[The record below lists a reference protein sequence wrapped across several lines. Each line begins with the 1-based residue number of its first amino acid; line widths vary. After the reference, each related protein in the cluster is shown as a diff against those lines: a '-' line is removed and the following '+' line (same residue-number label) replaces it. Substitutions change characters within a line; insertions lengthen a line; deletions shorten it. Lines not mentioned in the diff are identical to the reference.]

1 MTTNDWKYCQ
11 KNSDLILI
19 SGLTELKKSKRKNFE
34 SDFENGYGNYL
45 ISDMKNL
52 WNYTGEAKS
61 LSKRLKQH
69 SRERTSTFYKNYSKF
84 AKQNGNLKK
93 LLNISDFEIRT
104 INTKIGRKELE
115 EFGIVNIPANL
126 NKFQLG
132 KRGLFKEKSNKKLW
146 LEIQSNKSQIIK
158 QGEKELKKA
167 KTYNWFSAQIKSS
180 AGIYWV
186 EHKTKG
192 LIYIGE
198 SSDINKR
205 YETHS
210 GKTYF
215 SALRRNLG
223 ETILG
228 FKLQTINGRKRY
240 FSDIEDR
247 KITEF
252 LKKCSI
258 KTLPISFG
266 RFELEEYLIR
276 KNSSVLNRKDNVSS
290 P

>member
-1 MTTNDWKYCQ
+1 MTVNEWKYCQ
-11 KNSDLILI
+11 NNSDFILI
-19 SGLTELKKSKRKNFE
+19 SGLTELKKNKRKNFE

-45 ISDMKNL
+45 ISDKKNL
-52 WNYTGEAKS
+52 WNYTGEAKN

-69 SRERTSTFYKNYSKF
+69 SKEKTSTFYKNYSKF
-84 AKQNGNLKK
+84 AQQNGNLKK
-93 LLNISDFEIRT
+93 LIEISDFDIRT
-104 INTKIGRKELE
+104 INTTIGRKELE

-132 KRGLFKEKSNKKLW
+132 KRDLYKNKANKKLW
-146 LEIQSNKSQIIK
+146 TDIQLNKSQIIE

-167 KTYNWFSAQIKSS
+167 KRYDWFSAQIKSS
-180 AGIYWV
+180 AGLYWV

-210 GKTYF
+210 GRTYF

-252 LKKCSI
+252 LKNCSI

-276 KNSSVLNRKDNVSS
+276 KNSSILNRKDNK
-290 P
+290 

>member
-1 MTTNDWKYCQ
+1 MNDWECCQRNSDIILNSGLGLLTNNQQ
-11 KNSDLILI
+11 KNF
-19 SGLTELKKSKRKNFE
+19 NFA
-34 SDFENGYGNYL
+34 FTNKCGNYL
-45 ISDMKNL
+45 ITDKKKS
-52 WNYTGEAKS
+52 WSYTGEAKD

-69 SRERTSTFYKNYSKF
+69 SKEKTSTFYKNY
-84 AKQNGNLKK
+84 LKVNNK
-93 LLNISDFEIRT
+93 NILSISDFEIRIIDT
-104 INTKIGRKELE
+104 EIGRKELE
-115 EFGIVNIPANL
+115 EFTIVNFPTNL

-132 KRGLFKEKSNKKLW
+132 KRKLSKAKKDKELWNDIQLNKTL
-146 LEIQSNKSQIIK
+146 IID

-167 KTYNWFSAQIKSS
+167 KNYNWFSAEIISG

-198 SSDINKR
+198 SSDIRKR

-210 GKTYF
+210 EKTYF

-228 FKLQTINGRKRY
+228 FQLQTIKGRKRY
-240 FSDIEDR
+240 FTDNEN
-247 KITEF
+247 KQITEF
-252 LKKCSI
+252 LKNCTI
-258 KTLPISFG
+258 KTMPISFG

-276 KNSSVLNRKDNVSS
+276 KNNSILNRKDNK
-290 P
+290 

>member
-11 KNSDLILI
+11 RNSDLILI
-19 SGLTELKKSKRKNFE
+19 SGLTELKKQKRNSFD

-45 ISDMKNL
+45 ISDRNNI

-69 SRERTSTFYKNYSKF
+69 SKEKTSPFYKNYSKF
-84 AKQNGNLKK
+84 EKQKGNQKRLLK
-93 LLNISDFEIRT
+93 ISDFEVRTIRT
-104 INTKIGRKELE
+104 EIGRKELE

-132 KRGLFKEKSNKKLW
+132 KRNFSTAKANKKLW
-146 LEIQSNKSQIIK
+146 FEIQANRQEVIE

-167 KTYNWFSAQIKSS
+167 KSYNWFSAVINSQ
-180 AGIYWV
+180 AGLYWV

-210 GKTYF
+210 GRTYF

-247 KITEF
+247 EITQF
-252 LKKCSI
+252 LKNCSI

-276 KNSSVLNRKDNVSS
+276 KNSSILNRKDNK
-290 P
+290 

>member
-1 MTTNDWKYCQ
+1 MTTNEWKYCQ
-11 KNSDLILI
+11 NNSDLILI
-19 SGLTELKKSKRKNFE
+19 SGLIELTKSKRNNFG

-45 ISDMKNL
+45 ISDKKDL

-61 LSKRLKQH
+61 LLNRLKQH
-69 SRERTSTFYKNYSKF
+69 SKEKTSTFYKNYSKF
-84 AKQNGNLKK
+84 AKQKGNLKE
-93 LLNISDFEIRT
+93 LLNITDFEIRT
-104 INTKIGRKELE
+104 INTAIGRKELE

-132 KRGLFKEKSNKKLW
+132 KRNLFKNKGNKELW
-146 LEIQSNKSQIIK
+146 FDIQSNKNQIIE
-158 QGEKELKKA
+158 QGEKELQKA
-167 KTYNWFSAQIKSS
+167 KTYDWFSAQIKPS
-180 AGIYWV
+180 AGLYWV
-186 EHKTKG
+186 EHQTKG

-205 YETHS
+205 HGTHS
-210 GKTYF
+210 GRTYF

-228 FKLQTINGRKRY
+228 FELQTINGRKRY
-240 FSDIEDR
+240 FSDIEDK

-266 RFELEEYLIR
+266 RFELEEYLIK
-276 KNSSVLNRKDNVSS
+276 KNSSILNRKDNR
-290 P
+290 

>member
-1 MTTNDWKYCQ
+1 MNTINWKYCQ

-19 SGLTELKKSKRKNFE
+19 SGLTELKKNKRNSFE
-34 SDFENGYGNYL
+34 FEFENKYGNYL
-45 ISDMKNL
+45 ISDKKNL
-52 WNYTGEAKS
+52 WNYTGESKS

-69 SRERTSTFYKNYSKF
+69 SKEKTSTFYKNYSKF
-84 AKQNGNLKK
+84 AKQNGNLRK
-93 LLNISDFEIRT
+93 LLNMSDFEVRT
-104 INTKIGRKELE
+104 INTEIGRKELE
-115 EFGIVNIPANL
+115 EFGIVNIPTNL

-132 KRGLFKEKSNKKLW
+132 KRDLFKGKANRKLW
-146 LEIQSNKSQIIK
+146 LDIQSNKSQIIE

-180 AGIYWV
+180 AGLYWV
-186 EHKTKG
+186 EHKTEG

-210 GKTYF
+210 RKTYF

-240 FSDIEDR
+240 FSDIEDK

-252 LKKCSI
+252 LKNCSI

-276 KNSSVLNRKDNVSS
+276 KNTSILNRKDNK
-290 P
+290 

>member
-19 SGLTELKKSKRKNFE
+19 SGLTELKKQKRNSFD
-34 SDFENGYGNYL
+34 SDFENCYGNYL
-45 ISDMKNL
+45 ISDRDNT

-69 SRERTSTFYKNYSKF
+69 SQEKTSTFYKNYSKF
-84 AKQNGNLKK
+84 EKQKGNQKK
-93 LLNISDFEIRT
+93 LLKISDFEVRAIKT
-104 INTKIGRKELE
+104 EIGRKELE

-126 NKFQLG
+126 NKFQLE
-132 KRGLFKEKSNKKLW
+132 KRSFNTSKANKKLW
-146 LEIQSNKSQIIK
+146 SEIQANKEEIIE

-167 KTYNWFSAQIKSS
+167 KSYNWFSAIIDSQ
-180 AGIYWV
+180 AGLYWV

-205 YETHS
+205 HETHS

-228 FKLQTINGRKRY
+228 FKLQTINSRKRY

-252 LKKCSI
+252 LKNCSI

-276 KNSSVLNRKDNVSS
+276 KNSSILNRKDNK
-290 P
+290 

>member
-1 MTTNDWKYCQ
+1 MTANEWKYCQ
-11 KNSDLILI
+11 DNSDLILI

-45 ISDMKNL
+45 ISDKKNL

-69 SRERTSTFYKNYSKF
+69 SREKTSTFFKNYSKSE
-84 AKQNGNLKK
+84 KQNGNSKK

-104 INTKIGRKELE
+104 INTGIGRKELE
-115 EFGIVNIPANL
+115 EFGIVNIPTNL

-132 KRGLFKEKSNKKLW
+132 KRNLFKEKANGKLW
-146 LEIQSNKSQIIK
+146 LEIQSNKSQIIE

-167 KTYNWFSAQIKSS
+167 KVYNWFSAQIKSS
-180 AGIYWV
+180 AGLYWV

-210 GKTYF
+210 GRTYF

-252 LKKCSI
+252 LKNCSI

-276 KNSSVLNRKDNVSS
+276 KNSSRLNRKDNK
-290 P
+290 

>member
-19 SGLTELKKSKRKNFE
+19 SGLSQLKNQNRNNFD
-34 SDFENGYGNYL
+34 SVFENDYGNYL
-45 ISDMKNL
+45 ISDINNN
-52 WNYTGEAKS
+52 WNYTGEAKN
-61 LSKRLKQH
+61 LSRRLKQH
-69 SRERTSTFYKNYSKF
+69 SKEKTSTFYRNYLKF
-84 AKQNGNLKK
+84 EKQKGNQKRQLK
-93 LLNISDFEIRT
+93 ISNFEVRT
-104 INTKIGRKELE
+104 IKTGIGRKELE

-132 KRGLFKEKSNKKLW
+132 KRNFRTAKANTKLW
-146 LEIQSNKSQIIK
+146 FEIQTNRQEIIE

-167 KTYNWFSAQIKSS
+167 KSYNWFSAIINSH
-180 AGIYWV
+180 AGLYWV

-198 SSDINKR
+198 SSDVFKR

-247 KITEF
+247 EITKF
-252 LKKCSI
+252 LMNCSI

-276 KNSSVLNRKDNVSS
+276 KNNSLLNRKK
-290 P
+290 

>member
-1 MTTNDWKYCQ
+1 MTVNDWKYCQ
-11 KNSDLILI
+11 KNSDIILM
-19 SGLTELKKSKRKNFE
+19 SGLSELKKGKRYSFE
-34 SDFENGYGNYL
+34 SDFENTYGNYL
-45 ISDMKNL
+45 ISDKQNL
-52 WNYTGEAKS
+52 WNYTGEAKN

-69 SRERTSTFYKNYSKF
+69 SKERTSTFYKNYSKIQ
-84 AKQNGNLKK
+84 KTNESLRKK
-93 LLNISDFEIRT
+93 LKISDFGVRT
-104 INTKIGRKELE
+104 VKTEIGRKELE
-115 EFGIVNIPANL
+115 EFGIVNIPSNL
-126 NKFQLG
+126 NRFQLD
-132 KRGLFKEKSNKKLW
+132 KRIVFREKTDKKLW
-146 LEIQSNKSQIIK
+146 RDIQSNKQQIIE

-167 KTYNWFSAQIKSS
+167 KSYNWFSARIIPS
-180 AGIYWV
+180 AGLYWI

-228 FKLQTINGRKRY
+228 FQLQTINSRKRY
-240 FSDIEDR
+240 FTENEDN

-252 LKKCSI
+252 LKNCSI

-266 RFELEEYLIR
+266 RFELEEHLIR
-276 KNSSVLNRKDNVSS
+276 KNNSILNRKDNK
-290 P
+290 

>member
-1 MTTNDWKYCQ
+1 MNDWEYCQ
-11 KNSDLILI
+11 KNSDLILN
-19 SGLTELKKSKRKNFE
+19 SGLGLLTNDHQKNFNFNFNKE
-34 SDFENGYGNYL
+34 YGNYL
-45 ISDMKNL
+45 ITDNKKMWS
-52 WNYTGEAKS
+52 YTGEAKD

-69 SRERTSTFYKNYSKF
+69 SKEKTSTFYKNYLKV
-84 AKQNGNLKK
+84 AKNNNQKNILS
-93 LLNISDFEIRT
+93 ISDFEIKT
-104 INTKIGRKELE
+104 INTEIGRKELE
-115 EFGIVNIPANL
+115 EFTIVNFPTNL

-132 KRGLFKEKSNKKLW
+132 KRKLFKGKKDKELW
-146 LEIQSNKSQIIK
+146 NEIQLNKQLIIE
-158 QGEKELKKA
+158 QGEKILKTA
-167 KTYNWFSAQIKSS
+167 KNHNWFSAEIISG

-186 EHKTKG
+186 EHKTEG

-198 SSDINKR
+198 SSDIKKR

-223 ETILG
+223 ETILD

-240 FSDIEDR
+240 FTDNENK

-252 LKKCSI
+252 LKNCTI
-258 KTLPISFG
+258 RTMPISFG

-276 KNSSVLNRKDNVSS
+276 KNNSILNRKDNK
-290 P
+290 

>member
-1 MTTNDWKYCQ
+1 MTANEWKYCQ
-11 KNSDLILI
+11 NNSDLILI

-34 SDFENGYGNYL
+34 SDFENGYGNYI
-45 ISDMKNL
+45 ISDKKNL
-52 WNYTGEAKS
+52 WNYTGESKS

-69 SRERTSTFYKNYSKF
+69 SREKTSTFFKNYLKSE
-84 AKQNGNLKK
+84 KQKRDSKK

-104 INTKIGRKELE
+104 INTEIGRKELE
-115 EFGIVNIPANL
+115 EFGIVNIPTNL

-132 KRGLFKEKSNKKLW
+132 KRNLFKEKTNRKLW
-146 LEIQSNKSQIIK
+146 FEIQSNKSQIIE

-167 KTYNWFSAQIKSS
+167 KAYNWFSAQIESS
-180 AGIYWV
+180 AGLYWV

-205 YETHS
+205 YQTHS
-210 GKTYF
+210 VRTYF

-252 LKKCSI
+252 LKNCSI

-276 KNSSVLNRKDNVSS
+276 KNSSILNRKDNK
-290 P
+290 

>member
-1 MTTNDWKYCQ
+1 MTANDWKYCQ

-45 ISDMKNL
+45 ISDKKNL

-69 SRERTSTFYKNYSKF
+69 SREKTSTFFKNYSKF

-104 INTKIGRKELE
+104 INTEIGRKELE
-115 EFGIVNIPANL
+115 EFGIVNVPANL

-132 KRGLFKEKSNKKLW
+132 KRGLYREKANKKLW
-146 LEIQSNKSQIIK
+146 LGIQENKSQIIE

-167 KTYNWFSAQIKSS
+167 K
-180 AGIYWV
+180 
-186 EHKTKG
+186 
-192 LIYIGE
+192 
-198 SSDINKR
+198 
-205 YETHS
+205 
-210 GKTYF
+210 
-215 SALRRNLG
+215 
-223 ETILG
+223 ILG

-240 FSDIEDR
+240 FSDIEDK

-276 KNSSVLNRKDNVSS
+276 KNSSILNRKDNK
-290 P
+290 